1 MRNLYLRKKIRR
13 TGQKGKP
20 DMCQENKKELRGLES
35 LRAKGGENF
44 GNQGAVG
51 GGKHISQEG

>member
-1 MRNLYLRKKIRR
+1 MRNPYLREKMRR
-13 TGQKGKP
+13 TGQKGKT

-35 LRAKGGENF
+35 RRAKGGENF

-51 GGKHISQEG
+51 GSKFITQEG

>member
-1 MRNLYLRKKIRR
+1 
-13 TGQKGKP
+13 
-20 DMCQENKKELRGLES
+20 MCQENKKELRGLES